1 MSGTIASYLDLLRNF
16 DTQQMMDD
24 NVIDRFKEAGRR
36 VVFYG
41 DDTWLKLFPERF
53 TRHEGTTS
61 FFVSDTVEVDAN
73 VTRNVVVELQR
84 SDWDVMVLHYLGLD
98 HIGHSQGP
106 MSPLMPGKQREMD
119 GVIATIVRAMSA
131 GDRYA
136 AQRSARLRIAPP
148 PPSLIVL
155 VSDHGMSDVGGHGG
169 TSNAESST
177 VALFIAASAA
187 ALRDEGAIPSHWPRR
202 HPRIEPTRVSQVDI
216 APTLSLLFGLPI
228 PRSSIGVILHDLFL
242 ASPLSHS
249 SLHASTA
256 SAAAAAVA
264 ASNATARSAAAGGR
278 GSSSSSSHSSSSTPN
293 APFNHDV
300 STQSLHHLLRAYQI
314 NAEQYLNGN
323 HTHTHTHTHTIIVV
337 RRFDNCSIDSRCV
350 LRGVCSIAVLRHD
363 KHLWDRSTNRPSGQR
378 VAKLLHTLDDAHAT
392 HRRWLLTDP
401 NDGTSVAFIVFRL
414 QVISIDVW
422 QIALAIWLSVKRR
435 R

>member
-1 MSGTIASYLDLLRNF
+1 MSGTIANYLDLLRNF

-24 NVIDRFKEAGRR
+24 NVIDRFNEAGRR

-41 DDTWLKLFPERF
+41 DDTWLKLFPDRF
-53 TRHEGTTS
+53 ARHEGTTS

-73 VTRNVVVELQR
+73 VTRNVIVELQR

-119 GVIATIVRAMSA
+119 GVVATIVRAMSA

-155 VSDHGMSDVGGHGG
+155 VSDHGMSDAGGHGG
-169 TSNAESST
+169 TSSAESST

-202 HPRIEPTRVSQVDI
+202 HQRLEPTLVSQVDI

-228 PRSSIGVILHDLFL
+228 PRSSVGVILDDLFL

-249 SLHASTA
+249 ALHAST
-256 SAAAAAVA
+256 
-264 ASNATARSAAAGGR
+264 T
-278 GSSSSSSHSSSSTPN
+278 SSSSSPNSTARHNNNNASSSSRNNASIPN
-293 APFNHDV
+293 EIG
-300 STQSLHHLLRAYQI
+300 RA
-314 NAEQYLNGN
+314 
-323 HTHTHTHTHTIIVV
+323 HV
-337 RRFDNCSIDSRCV
+337 
-350 LRGVCSIAVLRHD
+350 
-363 KHLWDRSTNRPSGQR
+363 
-378 VAKLLHTLDDAHAT
+378 
-392 HRRWLLTDP
+392 
-401 NDGTSVAFIVFRL
+401 
-414 QVISIDVW
+414 
-422 QIALAIWLSVKRR
+422 
-435 R
+435 